1 MLLEG
6 KRAFVT
12 GASGGLGGAISVAL
26 AHAGADVAVGYRSDH
41 DRAQAICD
49 AVRAK
54 GRRAVA
60 VLLEQSH
67 PESVAT
73 AVGLVV
79 EAFGGLDLLVN
90 NAGMASGRHAIP
102 AGDLDAFTPE
112 VWDEMMA
119 VNARGPFVV
128 TRAAAPH
135 LKKSG
140 CGRVINIGSTIGH
153 GPWGASAAYAPSK
166 GAVTAVTRFLAAAL
180 APEVTV
186 NAVSPGLIVGTGMS
200 GGASQ
205 DYVEGWAE
213 RALLKRTTAPED
225 VARQVV
231 MFCASSTVTGQSV
244 VIDGGIHFD

>member
-12 GASGGLGGAISVAL
+12 GASGGLGGAISTAL
-26 AHAGADVAVGYRSDH
+26 AHAGADVAVGYRSYH

-60 VLLEQSH
+60 VPLDQSD
-67 PESVAT
+67 PQSVAT